1 MPTSH
6 RAPRRSAHLLR
17 ILAIVLAV
25 VLVIAAAAYV
35 GLGLLTGSGDESV
48 GSSSATG
55 PASPSASPSARTS
68 PSPTRG
74 PTTEPGTKKTKKA
87 TKRARKRTAP
97 ALTKAPA
104 SPPHAI
110 SIGRAIANAPFGNAL
125 SPTSGRLIPDAVDE
139 LQRLGDRGIPGSPG
153 TDTVVLVGASST
165 SGRGALDG
173 IDAVK
178 RGESIVLETQDAKLT
193 YRVTSTEDVAASSVL
208 SLPVVTAKRTD
219 RLVID
224 CAHYDNSQRTG
235 ADRVLVAKLVK
246 AQPLRP

>member
-1 MPTSH
+1 M
-6 RAPRRSAHLLR
+6 RAGSNGSATTR
-17 ILAIVLAV
+17 C
-25 VLVIAAAAYV
+25 
-35 GLGLLTGSGDESV
+35 GSASD
-48 GSSSATG
+48 SATG
-55 PASPSASPSARTS
+55 SASPSASPSARTS

-87 TKRARKRTAP
+87 TKKARKRTAP
-97 ALTKAPA
+97 ALTKVPA

-173 IDAVK
+173 IDDVRTGAQ
-178 RGESIVLETQDAKLT
+178 IVLETQNARLT
-193 YRVTSTEDVAASSVL
+193 YKITSATDVDADQVLTLPAVTE
-208 SLPVVTAKRTD
+208 KHTD

-224 CAHYDNSQRTG
+224 CAHYDDAHRVGS
-235 ADRVLVAKLVK
+235 DRVLVATLVK
-246 AQPLRP
+246 AESMRP